1 MSSLN
6 LRVPGPTPL
15 PQEVLTALSRQMIDH
30 RSSDFNKLLR
40 FVTDGLKQV
49 YQTKNDMLLLTASGT
64 GGLEAAVANTLSPG
78 ERTLVVSIGAFGD
91 RVASIVTAF
100 GGEPVKLSFPVGTAA
115 DPEKLRAAL
124 KAEPNLKTVFITHNE
139 TSTGVTN
146 DLGTL
151 AKVVK
156 GEGKT
161 LVVDGVSSLGSLPCP
176 VDEWGID
183 LAVSGSQKGWMA
195 PPGLAMISVSAQGWE
210 TIKQSKMAKY
220 YFSLTEAKA
229 YADRGETP
237 WTPAVSTLYAMEV
250 GLQMILKEG
259 VQNVFERHAG
269 IGAHTRR
276 AVKAMGFKL
285 VAADEQR
292 ASNTVTAVYLPEGA
306 VWKELSAK
314 LRKDYNVVLA
324 GGQASLSGKIFRVGH
339 LGWVSE
345 KDVDAALAALK
356 QVLPMPA
363 KVS

>member
-1 MSSLN
+1 MPSLN

-15 PQEVLTALSRQMIDH
+15 PQEVLTALSKQMVDH
-30 RSSDFNKLLR
+30 RSSDFNKLLK

-49 YQTKNDMLLLTASGT
+49 YQTKNDMLIMTSSGT
-64 GGLEAAVANTLSPG
+64 GGLEAAVANVLSPD

-91 RVASIVTAF
+91 RVASIVTAL
-100 GGEPVKLSFPVGTAA
+100 GGDPVKLSFPLGTAA
-115 DPEKLRAAL
+115 DPEKLRAAI
-124 KAEPNLKTVFITHNE
+124 KAEPKINTVFITHNE

-146 DLGTL
+146 DLGVL

-183 LAVSGSQKGWMA
+183 IAISGSQKGWMA
-195 PPGLAMISVSAQGWE
+195 PPGLAMISVSPEGWE
-210 TIKQSKMAKY
+210 VVKKSKMAKY

-237 WTPAVSTLYAMEV
+237 WTPAVSTFYAMEV
-250 GLQMILKEG
+250 GLQIILKEG
-259 VQNVFERHAG
+259 VHNVFERHAT
-269 IGAHTRR
+269 IGAHTRA
-276 AVKAMGFKL
+276 AVKAMGYKL
-285 VAADEQR
+285 VAADERR

-306 VWKELSAK
+306 VWKDISTK
-314 LRKDYNVVLA
+314 LRNEHNVVLA
-324 GGQASLSGKIFRVGH
+324 GGQAQLSGKIFRVGH

-345 KDVDAALAALK
+345 KDIDAALHALK
-356 QVLPMPA
+356 QVMPAHA